1 MRDREGV
8 GCRLVRVADEKRRR
22 RLVKVSFV
30 PDSILGTGNGS
41 LAHIAL
47 VYSSVFVDSQ
57 LYSE

>member
-22 RLVKVSFV
+22 LVKVSFV
-30 PDSILGTGNGS
+30 PDSILDTGNGS

-47 VYSSVFVDSQ
+47 VYSSGFVDSQ